1 VTDGNLIRFIA
12 SRLLQGAL
20 VVLGVATIV
29 FVLLHASPGDP
40 LTVLSEA
47 PQVSPEALARVRDA
61 YGLDRPLA
69 EQYVRYLGRLVRGD
83 LGVSL
88 TQHRSV
94 AEALAGAIPNTI
106 LLAVA
111 ALLVDFG
118 LGITVGV
125 AQGRRGGSRA
135 DHVLSAVTVTLYATP
150 VFVLGILLLG
160 VFGEG
165 LRWFPLGGS
174 VDPIRYAALPP
185 LGRIADRLHH
195 LVLPALSLGLAAA
208 AYTARH
214 QRSALLEVI
223 HQDFVRAARARGL
236 RDRAVLYRH
245 ALRNALGP
253 TITLAGLALPVLLS
267 GSVLVETVFGWPGM
281 GRLAAEAIGRRD
293 YPLVTAAAILA
304 AVLVVLGNL
313 LADLAARTLDPR
325 LRSVT

>member
-1 VTDGNLIRFIA
+1 MGTDLTRFIA
-12 SRLLQGAL
+12 GRLLQGAL
-20 VVLGVATIV
+20 VVLGVVTIV
-29 FVLLHASPGDP
+29 FVLLHAAPGDP

-47 PQVSPEALARVRDA
+47 PQISPEALARVRQTH
-61 YGLDRPLA
+61 GLDRPLA

-88 TQHRSV
+88 TQHRPV
-94 AEALAGAIPNTI
+94 AEALAGAIPSTL

-125 AQGRRGGSRA
+125 AQGRRGGSRMH
-135 DHVLSAVTVTLYATP
+135 HVLSAVTVTLYATP
-150 VFVLGILLLG
+150 VFVLGLLLLG
-160 VFGEG
+160 VFGEA

-174 VDPIRYAALPP
+174 IDPVRHAALSLP
-185 LGRIADRLHH
+185 GRVADRLHH
-195 LVLPALSLGLAAA
+195 LVLPALSLGLVAA

-214 QRSALLEVI
+214 QRSAMLEVV
-223 HQDFVRAARARGL
+223 HQDFIRAARARGL
-236 RDRAVLYRH
+236 RDRAVLFRH
-245 ALRNALGP
+245 ALRNALSP
-253 TITLAGLALPVLLS
+253 TLTLAGLALPVLLS

-281 GRLAAEAIGRRD
+281 GRLAADAIGRRD

-313 LADLAARTLDPR
+313 LADLAARALDPR
-325 LRSVT
+325 LRGVA

>member
-1 VTDGNLIRFIA
+1 MGTDLIRFIA
-12 SRLLQGAL
+12 GRLLQGVL

-29 FVLLHASPGDP
+29 FILLHAAPGDP
-40 LTVLSEA
+40 LTILSEA
-47 PQVSPEALARVRDA
+47 PQISPEALARLREA

-88 TQHRSV
+88 TQHRPV
-94 AEALAGAIPNTI
+94 ADALAAAIPNTL

-150 VFVLGILLLG
+150 VFVLGLLLLG
-160 VFGEG
+160 IFGEA
-165 LRWFPLGGS
+165 LRWFPLGGA
-174 VDPIRYAALPP
+174 VDPVRHAALSLP
-185 LGRIADRLHH
+185 GRVADRLHH
-195 LVLPALSLGLAAA
+195 LVLPALSLGLAAS

-214 QRSALLEVI
+214 QRSALLEVM

-236 RDRAVLYRH
+236 RDRAVLLRH

-253 TITLAGLALPVLLS
+253 TLTLAGLALPVLLS
-267 GSVLVETVFGWPGM
+267 GSVLVETVFAWPGM

-304 AVLVVLGNL
+304 AVLVVAGSL
-313 LADLAARTLDPR
+313 LADLAARSVDPR
-325 LRSVT
+325 LRSVA

>member
-1 VTDGNLIRFIA
+1 MGTDLTRFIA
-12 SRLLQGAL
+12 GRLLQGAL
-20 VVLGVATIV
+20 VVLGVVTIV
-29 FVLLHASPGDP
+29 FVLLHAAPGDP

-47 PQVSPEALARVRDA
+47 PQISPETLARVRET

-69 EQYVRYLGRLVRGD
+69 EQYVRYLGRLARGD

-88 TQHRSV
+88 TQHRPVSD
-94 AEALAGAIPNTI
+94 ALAGAIPNTL

-135 DHVLSAVTVTLYATP
+135 DHALSAVTVTLFATP
-150 VFVLGILLLG
+150 VFVLGLLLLG
-160 VFGEG
+160 IFGEA

-174 VDPIRYAALPP
+174 IDPVRHAALALP
-185 LGRIADRLHH
+185 GRVADRLHH
-195 LVLPALSLGLAAA
+195 LVLPALSLGLVAA

-214 QRSALLEVI
+214 QRSAMLEVV
-223 HQDFVRAARARGL
+223 HQDFIRAARARGL
-236 RDRAVLYRH
+236 RERAVLFRH
-245 ALRNALGP
+245 ALRNALTP
-253 TITLAGLALPVLLS
+253 TLTLAGLALPVLLS

-281 GRLAAEAIGRRD
+281 GRLAADAIARRD

-313 LADLAARTLDPR
+313 MADLAARALDPR
-325 LRSVT
+325 LRSVA